1 MEAPRLNAP
10 AIAALRRHLRGF
22 TLLPSDPGYVLK
34 RRVWNAAI
42 DKWPAAIVL
51 CADAEDVAFALQIAT
66 DHGIAVT
73 VRGGGHNVAGRA
85 VDDGALLL
93 DMSALRGV
101 SINPESRIAT
111 VQGGTLWHDVD
122 VASASHGLAT
132 TGGRVS
138 STGVGGFTLGGGAG
152 WLMRKHGLASDNL
165 NAATVLLADGRM
177 VRTSL
182 TEHADLF
189 WGLRGAGG
197 GLGVVTSFEF
207 SLHPIREVLAGVVVY
222 AASNAQLVLQVFRD
236 YALQA
241 PDEFCGLAIMG
252 HATPL
257 PFLDPEWYGRPVVV
271 LAMCWCGEVEAGER
285 SMAVLRNLGSPLA
298 ARFEPVSYVTWQHM
312 HDLSA
317 APYRFQYWK
326 TASFGALSDATIGA
340 LADAAEDMPTPMTS
354 IHLQH
359 FGGAVAREFAADSV
373 FAHREVGFFVNIM
386 GSSPWIDEFPHLRE
400 RVRRCYDRIAP
411 QALRGLLLPNFSGM
425 DDGDAAGQL
434 GVPAAERVGALRRR
448 YDPAGLFATTIRQ
461 GGS

>member
-10 AIAALRRHLRGF
+10 AIAALRRYLRGF

-101 SINPESRIAT
+101 NINPESRIAT
-111 VQGGTLWHDVD
+111 VQGGALWHDVD

-132 TGGRVS
+132 TGGRIS

-165 NAATVLLADGRM
+165 NAATVLLADGRV
-177 VRTSL
+177 VRASL
-182 TEHADLF
+182 TEHGDLF

-207 SLHPIREVLAGVVVY
+207 SLHQIREVLAGVVVY
-222 AASNAQLVLQVFRD
+222 AASNAQSVLQAFRD
-236 YALQA
+236 YALHA
-241 PDEFCGLAIMG
+241 PDEFCGIAKIG

-257 PFLDPEWYGRPVVV
+257 PFLDPEWYDRPVVV
-271 LAMCWCGEVEAGER
+271 LAMCWCGEVASGAR
-285 SMAVLRNLGSPLA
+285 SMAALRNLGSPLA
-298 ARFEPVSYVTWQHM
+298 ARFETVSYVNWQHM
-312 HDLSA
+312 DDLIA

-340 LADAAEDMPTPMTS
+340 LAAAAEDLPTPMTS

-359 FGGAVAREFAADSV
+359 FGGAVARQFAADSV
-373 FAHREVGFFVNIM
+373 FAQRETGFFVNIM
-386 GSSPWIDEFPHLRE
+386 GSSPWIDEFPYLRE

-411 QALRGLLLPNFSGM
+411 QALRGLLLPNFSGL
-425 DDGDAAGQL
+425 DDGDAAGHM
-434 GVPAAERVGALRRR
+434 GIPAAERIGALRRR
-448 YDPAGLFATTIRQ
+448 YDPAGLFATTIRE
-461 GGS
+461 GVS

>member
-93 DMSALRGV
+93 DLSALRGV

-111 VQGGTLWHDVD
+111 VQGGALWHDVD

-132 TGGRVS
+132 TGGLIS

-152 WLMRKHGLASDNL
+152 WLMRRHGLASDNL
-165 NAATVLLADGRM
+165 SAATVLLADGRV
-177 VRTSL
+177 VRASL
-182 TEHADLF
+182 TEHGDLF

-222 AASNAQLVLQVFRD
+222 AASNAQSVLEAFRD
-236 YALQA
+236 YALHA
-241 PDEFCGLAIMG
+241 PDEFCGLAIIG

-257 PFLDPEWYGRPVVV
+257 PFLDPEWYDRPVVV
-271 LAMCWCGEVEAGER
+271 LTMCWCGEVAAGER
-285 SMAVLRNLGSPLA
+285 SMAALRNSSAPLA
-298 ARFEPVSYVTWQHM
+298 ARFEPMSYVRWQHM
-312 HDLSA
+312 HDLTA

-326 TASFGALSDATIGA
+326 TASFGTLSDGTIGA
-340 LADAAEDMPTPMTS
+340 LAAVAEELPTPMTS
-354 IHLQH
+354 IRLQH
-359 FGGAVAREFAADSV
+359 FGGAVARQIADESV
-373 FAHREVGFFVNIM
+373 FAQREAGFFVNIM
-386 GSSPWIDEFPHLRE
+386 GASPWIDEFPYLRE
-400 RVRRCYDRIAP
+400 RVLRCYDRVAP
-411 QALRGLLLPNFSGM
+411 EALRGLLLPNFSGL
-425 DDGDAAGQL
+425 DDGDAAAHMGIA
-434 GVPAAERVGALRRR
+434 AAERLGALRRR
-448 YDPAGLFATTIRQ
+448 YDPAGLFATTNREDA
-461 GGS
+461 S

>member
-111 VQGGTLWHDVD
+111 VQGGALWHDVD

-132 TGGRVS
+132 TGGLIS

-152 WLMRKHGLASDNL
+152 WLMRRHGLASDNL
-165 NAATVLLADGRM
+165 DAATVLLADGRM
-177 VRTSL
+177 VRASL
-182 TEHADLF
+182 TEHGDLF

-207 SLHPIREVLAGVVVY
+207 SLHPIREVLAGVMVY
-222 AASNAQLVLQVFRD
+222 AASNAQSVLQVFRD
-236 YALQA
+236 YALHA
-241 PDEFCGLAIMG
+241 PDEFCGLAKIG

-257 PFLDPEWYGRPVVV
+257 PFLDPEWYDRPVVV
-271 LAMCWCGEVEAGER
+271 LMMCWCGEVAAGAR
-285 SMAVLRNLGSPLA
+285 SIAALRNLGSPLA
-298 ARFEPVSYVTWQHM
+298 ARFETVSYVTWQHM
-312 HDLSA
+312 DDLIA

-340 LADAAEDMPTPMTS
+340 LAAAAEDLPTPMTS

-359 FGGAVAREFAADSV
+359 FGGAVARQFAADSV
-373 FAHREVGFFVNIM
+373 FAQREAGFFVNIM
-386 GSSPWIDEFPHLRE
+386 GSSPWIDELAYLRE

-411 QALRGLLLPNFSGM
+411 QALRGLLLPNFSGL
-425 DDGDAAGQL
+425 DDGDAAGHM
-434 GVPAAERVGALRRR
+434 GVPAAERIGELRRR
-448 YDPAGLFATTIRQ
+448 YDPAGLFATTIRE
-461 GGS
+461 GVS

>member
-10 AIAALRRHLRGF
+10 AIAAFRRHLRGF

-51 CADAEDVAFALQIAT
+51 CADAEDVALALQIAT
-66 DHGIAVT
+66 EHGIAVT

-101 SINPESRIAT
+101 SINPESRIAI
-111 VQGGTLWHDVD
+111 VQGGALWHDVD

-132 TGGRVS
+132 TGGLIS

-152 WLMRKHGLASDNL
+152 WLMRRHGLASDNL

-177 VRTSL
+177 VRASL
-182 TEHADLF
+182 TEHGDLF

-207 SLHPIREVLAGVVVY
+207 SLHPLREVLAGVVVY
-222 AASNAQLVLQVFRD
+222 AASNAQSVLEAFRD

-241 PDEFCGLAIMG
+241 ADEFCGLAFIG
-252 HATPL
+252 HAAPL
-257 PFLDPEWYGRPVVV
+257 PFLDPEWYDRPVVV
-271 LAMCWCGEVEAGER
+271 LKMCWCGEIAAGAR
-285 SMAVLRNLGSPLA
+285 SMAALRNLGSPLA
-298 ARFEPVSYVTWQHM
+298 ARFEPTPYVTWQHM
-312 HDLSA
+312 DDLSA

-326 TASFGALSDATIGA
+326 TASFGTLSDATIGA
-340 LADAAEDMPTPMTS
+340 LAAAAEDLPTPTTL

-359 FGGAVAREFAADSV
+359 FGGAVARQVAPESV
-373 FAHREVGFFVNIM
+373 FAQREAGFFVNIM
-386 GSSPWIDEFPHLRE
+386 GSSPWIDEFPYLRE

-411 QALRGLLLPNFSGM
+411 QALRGLLLPNFSGL
-425 DDGDAAGQL
+425 DDGDASAHMGI
-434 GVPAAERVGALRRR
+434 PAAERIGALRRR
-448 YDPAGLFATTIRQ
+448 YDPAGLFAMTTRE
-461 GGS
+461 GAS

>member
-10 AIAALRRHLRGF
+10 AIAAFRRHLRGF

-66 DHGIAVT
+66 EHGIAVT

-93 DMSALRGV
+93 DMAALRGV

-111 VQGGTLWHDVD
+111 VQGGALWHDVD
-122 VASASHGLAT
+122 VASAAHALAT
-132 TGGRVS
+132 TGGLIS

-152 WLMRKHGLASDNL
+152 WLMRRHGLASDNL

-177 VRTSL
+177 IRASL
-182 TEHADLF
+182 TEHGDLF

-222 AASNAQLVLQVFRD
+222 AASNAQSVLQDFRD

-241 PDEFCGLAIMG
+241 PDEFCGLAFIG
-252 HATPL
+252 QATPL
-257 PFLDPEWYGRPVVV
+257 PFLDPEWYDRPVVI
-271 LAMCWCGEVEAGER
+271 LKMCWCGEVAAGAR
-285 SMAVLRNLGSPLA
+285 SMAALRNLGSPLA
-298 ARFEPVSYVTWQHM
+298 AHFERMSYVRWQHM

-317 APYRFQYWK
+317 APYRFHYWK
-326 TASFGALSDATIGA
+326 TASFGTLSDATIGA
-340 LADAAEDMPTPMTS
+340 LVAAAEDLPTPTTL

-359 FGGAVAREFAADSV
+359 FGGAVARQFAAESA
-373 FAHREVGFFVNIM
+373 FAQREAGFFVNIM
-386 GSSPWIDEFPHLRE
+386 GSSPWIDEFPYLRE

-411 QALRGLLLPNFSGM
+411 QALRGLLLPNFSGL
-425 DDGDAAGQL
+425 DDGDASAHMGI
-434 GVPAAERVGALRRR
+434 PAAERIGALRRR
-448 YDPAGLFATTIRQ
+448 YDPAGLFAMTIRE
-461 GGS
+461 GAS

>member
-42 DKWPAAIVL
+42 DKWPAAVVL

-111 VQGGTLWHDVD
+111 VQGGALWHDVD
-122 VASASHGLAT
+122 AANASHGLAT

-177 VRTSL
+177 VRASL
-182 TEHADLF
+182 TEHGDLF

-207 SLHPIREVLAGVVVY
+207 SLHPIREVLTGVVVY
-222 AASNAQLVLQVFRD
+222 AASNAPSVLQAFRD
-236 YALQA
+236 YALHA
-241 PDEFCGLAIMG
+241 PDDFCGLAILG

-257 PFLDPEWYGRPVVV
+257 PFLDPEWYDRPVVV
-271 LAMCWCGEVEAGER
+271 LTMCWCGEVAAGAR
-285 SMAVLRNLGSPLA
+285 SMAELRNLGSPLA
-298 ARFEPVSYVTWQHM
+298 ARFEPMSYVTWQHM
-312 HDLSA
+312 HDLNA
-317 APYRFQYWK
+317 VPYRFQYWK
-326 TASFGALSDATIGA
+326 TASFGALSDAAIGA
-340 LADAAEDMPTPMTS
+340 LAAAAEDLPTPMTS

-359 FGGAVAREFAADSV
+359 FGGAVARQLSADSA
-373 FAHREVGFFVNIM
+373 FAQREAGFFVNIM
-386 GSSPWIDEFPHLRE
+386 GSSPWIDEFPYLRE

-411 QALRGLLLPNFSGM
+411 QALRGLLLPNFSGL
-425 DDGDAAGQL
+425 DDGDAAGHM
-434 GVPAAERVGALRRR
+434 GPATERIGALRRR
-448 YDPAGLFATTIRQ
+448 YDPAGLFATTTRE
-461 GGS
+461 GVP

>member
-22 TLLPSDPGYVLK
+22 TLLPADPGYVLK

-66 DHGIAVT
+66 DHGIGVT

-111 VQGGTLWHDVD
+111 VQGGALWHDVD
-122 VASASHGLAT
+122 VASALQGLAT
-132 TGGRVS
+132 TGGLIS

-152 WLMRKHGLASDNL
+152 WLMRRHGLASDNL

-177 VRTSL
+177 VRASL

-207 SLHPIREVLAGVVVY
+207 SLHPIREVLVGVVVY
-222 AASNAQLVLQVFRD
+222 AASNAQSVLQAFRD
-236 YALQA
+236 YALHA
-241 PDEFCGLAIMG
+241 PDEFCGLAVIG

-257 PFLDPEWYGRPVVV
+257 PFLDPEWYDRPVVV
-271 LAMCWCGEVEAGER
+271 LAMCWCGEVAPGSR
-285 SMAVLRNLGSPLA
+285 SMAALQNLGSPLG
-298 ARFEPVSYVTWQHM
+298 ARFEPMSYVRWQHM

-317 APYRFQYWK
+317 TPYRFQYWK
-326 TASFGALSDATIGA
+326 TASFGALSDGTIGA
-340 LADAAEDMPTPMTS
+340 LAAAAEDLPTPMTS

-359 FGGAVAREFAADSV
+359 FGGAVARQCTDDSV
-373 FAHREVGFFVNIM
+373 FAQRETAFFVNIM
-386 GSSPWIDEFPHLRE
+386 GSSPWIDEFPYLRE

-411 QALRGLLLPNFSGM
+411 QALRGLLLPNFSGL
-425 DDGDAAGQL
+425 DDGDASAHMGI
-434 GVPAAERVGALRRR
+434 PAAERIGALRRR
-448 YDPAGLFATTIRQ
+448 YDPAGLFATTIREDA
-461 GGS
+461 S